1 MEYSPQKG
9 KVAAIP
15 VQGKEEI
22 IAINIKN
29 LVVAGVADLEPI
41 CKSIMARWQV
51 NILGCLSECETQSA
65 LFVGITGHEQATL
78 ANQTHST
85 IMRHRIPKQNIM
97 S

>member
-1 MEYSPQKG
+1 LEYSPQKG

-22 IAINIKN
+22 IAINTKN

-41 CKSIMARWQV
+41 CESMMARWQV
-51 NILGCLSECETQSA
+51 NTLGCLSECETQSA

-85 IMRHRIPKQNIM
+85 IMRHGIPKQNIM